1 MAEQI
6 IRRDQYE
13 KVAMCIQMDQMSAA
27 EISEL
32 FEDEKFHKW
41 YRKEYNLNSDRDDTP
56 QEEWMEGYK
65 EWKNQRC
72 PHN

>member
-41 YRKEYNLNSDRDDTP
+41 YRKEYIGFERDP
-56 QEEWMEGYK
+56 K
-65 EWKNQRC
+65 WKAKNYRKRRNQV
-72 PHN
+72 HHEI

>member
-13 KVAMCIQMDQMSAA
+13 KVAMCIQTDQMSAA

-41 YRKEYNLNSDRDDTP
+41 YRKEYIGFERDP
-56 QEEWMEGYK
+56 K
-65 EWKNQRC
+65 WKAKNYRKRRNQV
-72 PHN
+72 HHEI

>member
-13 KVAMCIQMDQMSAA
+13 KVAMYIQTDQMSAA

-41 YRKEYNLNSDRDDTP
+41 YRKEYIGFERDP
-56 QEEWMEGYK
+56 K
-65 EWKNQRC
+65 WKAKNYRKRRNQV
-72 PHN
+72 HHEI

>member
-1 MAEQI
+1 MPAQL

-32 FEDEKFHKW
+32 FEDKKFHKW
-41 YRKEYNLNSDRDDTP
+41 YRKEYIEFKRDP
-56 QEEWMEGYK
+56 KWRA
-65 EWKNQRC
+65 KNYRKRKK
-72 PHN
+72 

>member
-41 YRKEYNLNSDRDDTP
+41 YRKEYIKKL
-56 QEEWMEGYK
+56 
-65 EWKNQRC
+65 WKIITIFV
-72 PHN
+72 

>member
-32 FEDEKFHKW
+32 FEDKKFHKW
-41 YRKEYNLNSDRDDTP
+41 YRKEYIEFERDP
-56 QEEWMEGYK
+56 K
-65 EWKNQRC
+65 WKAKNYRKTRK
-72 PHN
+72 

>member
-1 MAEQI
+1 MPPQL
-6 IRRDQYE
+6 IRKDQYE

-41 YRKEYNLNSDRDDTP
+41 YRKEYIEFKRDP
-56 QEEWMEGYK
+56 R
-65 EWKNQRC
+65 WKAKNYRTRK
-72 PHN
+72 